1 MLSTTTLVLLLLWL
15 AFMAFIW
22 FRVGLSKGRKIGN
35 KVAAHIGI
43 EKNLFHTILENG
55 VTGPS
60 LQTLSILDNAYLS
73 IDQIS
78 VMLAPSLTRGVLAL
92 EQRFG
97 QQHQLEL
104 AKPIVSALQAR
115 WERECQN
122 PK

>member
-1 MLSTTTLVLLLLWL
+1 MT
-15 AFMAFIW
+15 FIW
-22 FRVGLSKGRKIGN
+22 FRGGLSKGRKIGN

-55 VTGPS
+55 VSGPS
-60 LQTLSILDNAYLS
+60 LQMLNSFDSAYFS

-78 VMLAPSLTRGVLAL
+78 VMLAPSLTRGILAL

-97 QQHQLEL
+97 QQPQLEH

-115 WERECQN
+115 WEIECG
-122 PK
+122 

>member
-97 QQHQLEL
+97 QQTQLEL

-115 WERECQN
+115 WEIECN
-122 PK
+122 

>member
-1 MLSTTTLVLLLLWL
+1 MLSTIALVLLLLWL

-22 FRVGLSKGRKIGN
+22 FRGGLSKGRMIGN

-43 EKNLFHTILENG
+43 EKNLFHTILDNG

-60 LQTLSILDNAYLS
+60 LRMLSTLDNSYLS

-78 VMLAPSLTRGVLAL
+78 VMLAPSLTRGILAL

-97 QQHQLEL
+97 HQPQLEQ
-104 AKPIVSALQAR
+104 AKPIVSVLQAR
-115 WERECQN
+115 WEIECN
-122 PK
+122 